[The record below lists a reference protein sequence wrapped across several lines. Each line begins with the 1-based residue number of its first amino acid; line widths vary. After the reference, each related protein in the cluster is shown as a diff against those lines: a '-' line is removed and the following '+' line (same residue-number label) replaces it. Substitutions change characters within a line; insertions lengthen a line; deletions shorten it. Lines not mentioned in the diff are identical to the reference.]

1 MLARLTALIACA
13 VLVAGCNS
21 DDPESAA
28 PSAAKQEQ
36 ALAGSPR
43 PLAALHDQ
51 SNELLGGGRDAFTTR
66 IRALK
71 GYPVVVNKWASWCPP
86 CRAEFPYFQSQ
97 GIKRG
102 KEVAFLG
109 VDGNDNDAD
118 AKKFLARLPVPFP
131 SYRDPDLDISAE
143 IKAVQA
149 FPATAFYDSK
159 GELAYVKQGG
169 YSSEQKLVEDIERY
183 AR

>member
-1 MLARLTALIACA
+1 M
-13 VLVAGCNS
+13 
-21 DDPESAA
+21 
-28 PSAAKQEQ
+28 
-36 ALAGSPR
+36 
-43 PLAALHDQ
+43 
-51 SNELLGGGRDAFTTR
+51 
-66 IRALK
+66 
-71 GYPVVVNKWASWCPP
+71 
-86 CRAEFPYFQSQ
+86 
-97 GIKRG
+97 
-102 KEVAFLG
+102 AFLG

-169 YSSEQKLVEDIERY
+169 YSSERKLVEDIERY